1 MTRETQVSKTP
12 SVAYSVTIRA
22 EYANQPGMLGQ
33 VSSAIGAAGG
43 DITAVDI
50 ASSDGRRIVRTLTL
64 NASDQAHV
72 RRITRAVRKVAGVRM
87 LGVTDEVF
95 RVHSGGKIEVRSK
108 VDVRNRNDLSLVYTP
123 GVGRVSMAVHD
134 DPDSVWSSTIRGNSV
149 AVVSDGTAVL
159 GLGDIGPE
167 AAMPVM
173 EGKAMLFKQFAGI
186 DAWPICLAT
195 KDPDR
200 IVETVLNLAPTF
212 GGVNL
217 EDISAPRCFDIE
229 ERLREELPIPVM
241 HDDQH
246 GTAVVVLAGL
256 LNALRVVGKRIEDI
270 RAVVLGAGAGGS
282 ACARIM
288 LAAGA
293 RNVVVL
299 DRQGILTRRREY
311 PDNPM
316 KRWLAEQT
324 NPDNLEGGLDE
335 AITGADFFLGLS
347 GPGLLSRNQVARM
360 AADAVVF
367 ALSNPDPEVHP
378 DEVGGLVRVMA
389 TGRSDFPNQVNNAL
403 CFPGVFRGALDV
415 RASGINEEMKL
426 AAAHAIAAIVSEK
439 ERCEEYVIPSIFNP
453 AVAPAVARAASDA
466 AIRTGVARAPG
477 GRGGRGRAAPRR

>member
-1 MTRETQVSKTP
+1 MSKTP
-12 SVAYSVTIRA
+12 NVAYSVTIRA
-22 EYANQPGMLGQ
+22 EYPNRPGMLGQ

-43 DITAVDI
+43 DITSVDI
-50 ASSDGRRIVRTLTL
+50 AASDGRHIVRALTV
-64 NASDQAHV
+64 NTRDEEHV
-72 RRITRAVRKVAGVRM
+72 RAITRAVRKVAGVRV
-87 LGVTDEVF
+87 LDVTDEVF
-95 RVHSGGKIEVRSK
+95 RVHRGGKIEVRAK

-123 GVGRVSMAVHD
+123 GVGRVSMAVHN

-212 GGVNL
+212 GGINL
-217 EDISAPRCFDIE
+217 EDISAPRCFAIE

-270 RAVVLGAGAGGS
+270 KGVVLGAGAGGA

-293 RNVVVL
+293 RNIVVL

-316 KRWLAEQT
+316 KRWLADQT
-324 NPDNLEGGLDE
+324 NPDNLEGGLNE
-335 AITGADFFLGLS
+335 AIAGADFFLGLS
-347 GPGLLSRNQVARM
+347 GPGLVSRDQLGRM
-360 AADAVVF
+360 AANSIVF
-367 ALSNPDPEVHP
+367 ALSNPDPEISP
-378 DEVGGLVRVMA
+378 DEAQGLVGVMA

-415 RASGINEEMKL
+415 RASAINEEMKL
-426 AAAHAIAAIVSEK
+426 AAAHAIASIVSDK
-439 ERCEEYVIPSIFNP
+439 ERCEEYIIPSIFNA

-466 AIRTGVARAPG
+466 AVRTGVARLPG
-477 GRGGRGRAAPRR
+477 GRGRKR